1 MSRMDPRRGP
11 SGSYIRRARRRWGV
25 GMEDATSKAIPLKRA
40 RVIPR
45 RVVIAAPSRWLE
57 ALRGAVQLAQA
68 APRQVWLAALGGVAL
83 GVRGVRS
90 GWDRLVTEGAAV
102 EDNFRPQ
109 PARQSSP
116 APAKPAALCRGRR
129 GVRGHLSSAAR
140 AAREQRTGPRRRFSI
155 AAGAGR
161 GRAGSHPG

>member
-1 MSRMDPRRGP
+1 
-11 SGSYIRRARRRWGV
+11 
-25 GMEDATSKAIPLKRA
+25 MEDATSKAIPLKRA

-57 ALRGAVQLAQA
+57 SLRGTVQLAQA
-68 APRQVWLAALGGVAL
+68 APRQVWLAALGAVAL

-109 PARQSSP
+109 PARP
-116 APAKPAALCRGRR
+116 PELA
-129 GVRGHLSSAAR
+129 
-140 AAREQRTGPRRRFSI
+140 GPC
-155 AAGAGR
+155 
-161 GRAGSHPG
+161 